1 MPRKIL
7 EVIRKLYYY
16 LKKREY
22 PFNSEFTKRNF
33 FNLTIAIAVL
43 MFLSDFMLA
52 QVMSTR
58 ANTLF
63 GLDALGVVG
72 ATALLK
78 KRGEDEN

>member
-1 MPRKIL
+1 MKK
-7 EVIRKLYYY
+7 VYYY

-22 PFNSEFTKRNF
+22 AFNSDFTKRNF

-52 QVMSTR
+52 QVTSTR
-58 ANTLF
+58 TNTLF

-72 ATALLK
+72 ATALLMK
-78 KRGEDEN
+78 IKRRR

>member
-1 MPRKIL
+1 LPRKIL
-7 EVIRKLYYY
+7 KEMKKIHYY

-22 PFNSEFTKRNF
+22 TFNSDFTKRNS

-43 MFLSDFMLA
+43 MFLSDLMLA
-52 QVMSTR
+52 QAISTR

-63 GLDALGVVG
+63 GLDALGMVG

-78 KRGEDEN
+78 KIKRRR